1 MAVVNEARH
10 GGGAAG
16 LRRRRRREMGGG
28 GGGGLIGYLSNIA
41 NYPMA
46 LPYKT
51 LLIIKLLNHN

>member
-1 MAVVNEARH
+1 
-10 GGGAAG
+10 
-16 LRRRRRREMGGG
+16 MGGG
-28 GGGGLIGYLSNIA
+28 GGGGGGGLFGYLSNIA